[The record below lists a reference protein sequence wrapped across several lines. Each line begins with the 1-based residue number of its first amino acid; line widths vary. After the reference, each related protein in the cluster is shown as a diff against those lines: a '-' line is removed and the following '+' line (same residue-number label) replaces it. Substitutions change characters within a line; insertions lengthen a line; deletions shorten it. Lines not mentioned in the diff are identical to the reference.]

1 MSFLPDF
8 PGFHWLVLLV
18 LLVAPC
24 EQADAEQGK
33 PVLVLDAESK
43 LHTDFAAALDTQWS
57 ARQGH
62 GNQLSIDHVY
72 LDADT
77 PDSLRLPPGTG
88 LVITV
93 GSAAARAI
101 SGLAQDKPVLNTL
114 VPESVYNSITGA
126 PGECNHHSAIFIDQP
141 VGRQQKLAELVFPD
155 RAEYGL
161 LLGPVSAHRLTEI
174 EQLQHTGN
182 HRLTIRIVD
191 KGESTMAAGRE
202 LLAASDVLLAVND
215 PQVMN
220 RENAKWMLYVA
231 YQHHLPVIG
240 FSKAYVRAG
249 AAASVYSDLEQH
261 ARQAAGIVSGW
272 LRAGSGCL
280 PPATYPEYFS
290 VAVNTAVCRS
300 LGSVTTDEDLL
311 ADALREDESR

>member
-1 MSFLPDF
+1 MSSLPDF
-8 PGFHWLVLLV
+8 PGFHWLFLLV
-18 LLVAPC
+18 LLIVPC

-33 PVLVLDAESK
+33 PVLVLDADSK
-43 LHTDFAAALDTQWS
+43 LHTDFAAALDKQWS
-57 ARQGH
+57 ARQGD
-62 GNQLSIDHVY
+62 GKKLSIDHVY

-77 PDSLRLPPGTG
+77 PDPLRMPPGTG

-93 GSAAARAI
+93 GSAAARAV
-101 SGLAQDKPVLNTL
+101 SELEQDKPVLNTL
-114 VPESVYNSITGA
+114 IPESVYNSITVT

-174 EQLQHTGN
+174 EQMQHTGN
-182 HRLTIRIVD
+182 QRLTIRIVE

-220 RENAKWMLYVA
+220 RENAKWLLYVA
-231 YQHHLPVIG
+231 YQRRLPVIG

-249 AAASVYSDLEQH
+249 AAASVYSDLGQI
-261 ARQAAGIVSGW
+261 ARQTAEITSEW
-272 LRAGSGCL
+272 LRPDSGCL
-280 PPATYPEYFS
+280 PAATYPEYFS
-290 VAVNTAVCRS
+290 VAVNTAVSRS